1 MSRIADGAG
10 LGAARGLARQEDL
23 ADASCRVG
31 RSVLRPC
38 GSLLGLEW
46 GIWRGENDGGDV
58 VVVGDFAV
66 DGWQGTEEE
75 VADVGE
81 DRCAPGGDAVLG
93 QEDEE
98 VGEDLV
104 DVVGGLE
111 GGELADELGGE
122 VFGFGLFFEGTGVGV
137 AEAGGGIRDGQAAA
151 ATSGSEVLAA
161 GVAEGE
167 SMEWGSKAESGAD
180 RWSAVWQFS
189 VS

>member
-1 MSRIADGAG
+1 MG
-10 LGAARGLARQEDL
+10 
-23 ADASCRVG
+23 
-31 RSVLRPC
+31 
-38 GSLLGLEW
+38 W
-46 GIWRGENDGGDV
+46 GIGRGEDDGGDV

-66 DGWQGTEEE
+66 DGRKGTEEE

-81 DRCAPGGDAVLG
+81 NGSAPGGDAVLG

-137 AEAGGGIRDGQAAA
+137 AKPEEGLETGRRQRRP
-151 ATSGSEVLAA
+151 A
-161 GVAEGE
+161 GV
-167 SMEWGSKAESGAD
+167 MC
-180 RWSAVWQFS
+180 WQRE
-189 VS
+189 